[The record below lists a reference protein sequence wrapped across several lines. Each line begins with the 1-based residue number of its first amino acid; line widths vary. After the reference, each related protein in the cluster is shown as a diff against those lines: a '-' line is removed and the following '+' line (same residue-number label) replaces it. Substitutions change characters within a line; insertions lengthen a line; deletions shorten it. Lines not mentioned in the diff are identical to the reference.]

1 MSDPRPLIFYIKR
14 VVNIMA
20 SIQKRGRTYQY
31 TVSNIVAGIQKPI
44 RKGGFRTKK
53 EAVVAASEVEANL
66 SKGVNPST
74 HKVAFNDYFS
84 RWSKLYKK
92 PRVSPITFAHYEYS
106 LKAIANHFQ
115 FIAIQDIN
123 RQDYQMFLNQLGEG
137 KAKETVAKIHGHI
150 KACVQDA
157 IEDQVI
163 QIDFTRKTDLHWT
176 VKEKSS
182 SEKHLSYK
190 EFEMLIS
197 EIRKN
202 LDKGLGYSLLL
213 LAINTGLRFEEIIGL
228 TRNDFNFFNNT
239 INIDKTWGY
248 KKNSPKGFGPTKNEQ
263 SIRTIDVDE
272 VTMKHFKNSF
282 KKSPTNLNQL
292 VFYSPTSKYKVISN
306 TNANKLL
313 KRLLTKL
320 NIKPVTLHALR
331 HTHGSVLLYK
341 KASVYYVSEKL
352 GHSNVETT
360 NRVYSHLLEELRV
373 EDRQL
378 SIKVFNEVMSK

>member
-1 MSDPRPLIFYIKR
+1 
-14 VVNIMA
+14 MA
-20 SIQKRGRTYQY
+20 NIQKRGKTYQY
-31 TVSNIVAGIQKPI
+31 TVSNIVSGKQRPI

-66 SKGVNPST
+66 SKGINPST
-74 HKVAFNDYFS
+74 HKVAFNDYFNH
-84 RWSKLYKK
+84 WAKLYKK
-92 PRVSPITFAHYEYS
+92 PRVSSVTFAHYVYS

-123 RQDYQMFLNQLGEG
+123 RQDYQAFLNQLGEG
-137 KAKETVAKIHGHI
+137 KAKETVAKIHSHI

-176 VKEKSS
+176 VQAKTSS
-182 SEKHLSYK
+182 QKHLSYK
-190 EFEMLIS
+190 EFKMLIS

-202 LDKGLGYSLLL
+202 LDRGLGYFLLL
-213 LAINTGLRFEEIIGL
+213 LAINTGMRFEEVVGL
-228 TRNDFNFFNNT
+228 TRKDFNFSNNT
-239 INIDKTWGY
+239 INIVKTWGY
-248 KKNSPKGFGPTKNEQ
+248 KKESPKGFGPTKNKQ
-263 SIRTIDVDE
+263 SVRKIDVDE
-272 VTMKHFKNSF
+272 VTMKHFKELF
-282 KKSPTNLNQL
+282 KELPTNLNQL
-292 VFYSPTSKYKVISN
+292 IFYSPTSKYKVISN

-313 KRLLTKL
+313 KRLLLKL
-320 NIKPVTLHALR
+320 NIKHITLHGLR

-341 KASVYYVSEKL
+341 KASIYYVSEKL

-378 SIKVFNEVMSK
+378 SLKVFKEVMNK